1 MNLSM
6 FCLSF
11 PFDILRVRCRIV
23 WVCISKLDCFL
34 MFYLDI
40 IFIKQHKSC
49 RLDDFL
55 VINIRSC
62 NKTIFAYIFV
72 LELSMIF
79 STFNFYTLFWN

>member
-1 MNLSM
+1 
-6 FCLSF
+6 
-11 PFDILRVRCRIV
+11 
-23 WVCISKLDCFL
+23 